1 MKRDWDIIRDILIKL
16 DEKGPEKHSL
26 MLSDFPGDQKAE
38 FSYNSEIMLEAGLIN
53 GQMLKTLGPEINDF
67 LAIRLTW
74 NGHELLDAIRSESV
88 WTKTKEKFLKKGI
101 SMTFD
106 LVIAV
111 ATSITKEYI

>member
-1 MKRDWDIIRDILIKL
+1 MKRDWDIIRTILIQL

-26 MLSDFPGDQKAE
+26 RLSDFPGDKRAE
-38 FSYNSEIMLEAGLIN
+38 FSYNVEILLEAVLVN
-53 GQMLKTLGPEINDF
+53 GQMLKTLGSETSNF

-74 NGHELLDAIRSESV
+74 SGHELLDAIRSESV
-88 WTKTKEKFLKKGI
+88 WIKTKEKLFNKGI

-106 LVIAV
+106 LVMAV